1 MHLRT
6 KVKPIAHLKIFP
18 IPGACRSTE
27 EPLTAGLAVEKASK
41 NLDFKEILVTVYPAE
56 QCPSFKCLNGMLWGI
71 ERFNSLK
78 QNNKKTLKEWFQG
91 SKVAKQ
97 AHSLHFAAVICQVLF
112 GFKDL

>member
-1 MHLRT
+1 MHLWT
-6 KVKPIAHLKIFP
+6 KVKPIAHLKICP
-18 IPGACRSTE
+18 VPEACRSTE
-27 EPLTAGLAVEKASK
+27 EPLTAGLGVEKTSK

-78 QNNKKTLKEWFQG
+78 QNDKKTLKEWFQD
-91 SKVAKQ
+91 SKFAKQ
-97 AHSLHFAAVICQVLF
+97 AHSPHFAAVICQVLF